1 MNDNLDIELLHD
13 SQISQLDNF
22 VNFKII
28 IIGDSGVGKSSLLKR
43 AVKNSFD
50 NNYQAT
56 IGFEFLLMH
65 FKVNDLKLKF
75 QIWDTCGQ
83 EMYRSL
89 VQGFYHNSSLAIIV
103 YNVNDKNSFYNISV
117 WLKDLRQHTD
127 HDLPVFLV
135 GNKSDLEKEVRSD
148 EANSFSKNNNMVYFT
163 ECSAKTGYNIKEI
176 FFEAAK
182 QLYHIYNKLKSENKL
197 PSSASKLKID
207 KNDNKNNNDG
217 IRKLRCC
224 K

>member
-1 MNDNLDIELLHD
+1 MIDDLKIELMHD
-13 SQISQLDNF
+13 SQISQSDNF
-22 VNFKII
+22 INFKII

-43 AVKNSFD
+43 AVKNLFD
-50 NNYQAT
+50 TSYQAT

-65 FKVNDLKLKF
+65 FKVNDLKFKF

-103 YNVNDKNSFYNISV
+103 YNINDKKSFDNISI

-127 HDLPVFLV
+127 YELPVFLV
-135 GNKSDLEKEVRSD
+135 GNKSDLEKEVD
-148 EANSFSKNNNMVYFT
+148 TEDANSFTKNNNMTYFT
-163 ECSAKTGYNIKEI
+163 ECSAKSGYNVKEI
-176 FFEAAK
+176 FVEAAK
-182 QLYHIYNKLKSENKL
+182 QLYKVYNKLKNENKL
-197 PSSASKLKID
+197 PSNASKLKIN
-207 KNDNKNNNDG
+207 KADNKDENSG
-217 IRKLRCC
+217 FKKMKCC

>member
-1 MNDNLDIELLHD
+1 MNDDLDIELLHD

-65 FKVNDLKLKF
+65 FRVNDLKVKF

-103 YNVNDKNSFYNISV
+103 YNINDEKSFQNISV
-117 WLKDLRQHTD
+117 WLQDLRQHTD

-135 GNKSDLEKEVRSD
+135 GNKSDLEKEVPSD
-148 EANSFSKNNNMVYFT
+148 EANTFSKNNNMVYFT
-163 ECSAKTGYNIKEI
+163 ECSAKIGSNVKEI

-182 QLYHIYNKLKSENKL
+182 QLYHIYNKLKNENKL
-197 PSSASKLKID
+197 PSNANKLKID
-207 KNDNKNNNDG
+207 KNDNKNNNDSNK
-217 IRKLRCC
+217 KLRCC

>member
-50 NNYQAT
+50 N
-56 IGFEFLLMH
+56 M
-65 FKVNDLKLKF
+65 
-75 QIWDTCGQ
+75 

-135 GNKSDLEKEVRSD
+135 GNKSDLEKEVPFD

>member
-1 MNDNLDIELLHD
+1 MNDDLDIEILHD

-65 FKVNDLKLKF
+65 FRVNDLKVKF

-103 YNVNDKNSFYNISV
+103 YNINDKKSFQNISV
-117 WLKDLRQHTD
+117 WLQDLRQHTD

-135 GNKSDLEKEVRSD
+135 GNKSDLEKEVPSD
-148 EANSFSKNNNMVYFT
+148 EANTFSKNNNMLYFT
-163 ECSAKTGYNIKEI
+163 ECSAKTGSNIKEI

-182 QLYHIYNKLKSENKL
+182 QLYHIYNKLKNENKL
-197 PSSASKLKID
+197 PSNANKLKID